1 MIGDQAQWVGLTN
14 GSYKGV
20 TFHYAAPQGA
30 KAHGAMSAQIHSGR
44 RLQVSERPGV
54 DGGRIRDFGAKADQ
68 HSLDVIFFGPNYT
81 QDWENFKAILDEGT
95 AGPLILPT
103 ETDIVN
109 AFFSDRTEKS
119 QVGGGN
125 SKTIQITWIE
135 DNSPVADITVDLGD
149 VASAKSAIDS
159 AIQGVA
165 SALSNNPFL
174 QAVQATNTALS
185 TVRNAVNVVLTLQQ
199 GVQNQIKQ
207 LQANIAGTIALV
219 QQGINSIDSIFGSS
233 TTSATAAATG
243 TTLVDAVTGLP
254 FSSVTD
260 ASVAPVSALFTPPTD
275 ASTVVIPIQNTD
287 SEAGATAL
295 INTFVA
301 ALQDQQSQ
309 MVDSGG
315 ARTTDVK
322 ASITVLIN
330 SLTKYLPF
338 IQSEPSV
345 NILVKMELSLL
356 EIIFQSQGSIGNYA
370 EIYKNNP
377 WIDDPLILPPG
388 SVVTI

>member
-1 MIGDQAQWVGLTN
+1 MIGDQAQWIGLTN

-20 TFHYAAPQGA
+20 MFHYATPQGA
-30 KAHGAMSAQIHSGR
+30 KAHGATSGQIHSGR
-44 RLQVSERPGV
+44 RLQVSERAGV
-54 DGGRIRDFGAKADQ
+54 DGGRIRDFGGKADQ
-68 HSLDVIFFGPNYT
+68 HILDVIFFGPNYI
-81 QDWENFKAILDEGT
+81 QDWDNFKAILNEGT

-103 ETDIVN
+103 ETNIVN
-109 AFFSDRTEKS
+109 AFYSDSTEKS
-119 QVGGGN
+119 QVGEGS

-135 DNSPVADITVDLGD
+135 DNTPAADVTVDLGD
-149 VASAKSAIDS
+149 VASSKSAIDS

-233 TTSATAAATG
+233 TTSATAASTG

-260 ASVAPVSALFTPPTD
+260 VPATPTSPLFTPPTD
-275 ASTVVIPIQNTD
+275 ASAVVIPIQNTD

-301 ALQDQQSQ
+301 TLQSQQSQ
-309 MVDSGG
+309 MVDLGG
-315 ARTTDVK
+315 ARTTDIK
-322 ASITVLIN
+322 ISITTLIN

-338 IQSEPSV
+338 IQPEPSV
-345 NILVKMELSLL
+345 NIQVLMELSLL
-356 EIIFQSQGSIGNYA
+356 EIIFQSQGSIDSYA
-370 EIYKNNP
+370 ETYKKNP